1 MLRWRC
7 PKSVLLPSLTWR
19 PASGHRLL
27 ASLDRSSRSVG
38 HRQAAALILPCRL
51 SARLPFPITFSRLRS
66 DFNNH
71 VLQPRRVA
79 IQDLAPIFP
88 DDHGIGM
95 AKPAEMGIVH
105 AWLAREGHPLAQHR
119 LIAFGDPG

>member
-7 PKSVLLPSLTWR
+7 PKSVLLSSLTWR
-19 PASGHRLL
+19 SASGHRLL
-27 ASLDRSSRSVG
+27 ASSDRSSRSLG
-38 HRQAAALILPCRL
+38 HRQAAALFCLAASQRASL
-51 SARLPFPITFSRLRS
+51 SRLPFSRLRS